1 MKTKKESVKSTY
13 GIERKELNKSL
24 TQVETFYKE
33 NYTTPGAVVKD
44 LYNDFKDMNEASR
57 IAMFKDN
64 DIPESYYSKAI
75 SFLSDRKFLFKIFS
89 VYLPKINGVYCT
101 KYTILSIKNGEEKI
115 NRSEPKETFKD
126 IKIIK
131 KVGFK
136 AKQLV
141 RENEN
146 DLHVFGTKSADG
158 MDVTNFVYIPKES
171 GYKKS
176 DVLKALNAYMCA
188 LCPNLQ
194 EIDEKSKD
202 INKLHGID
210 TPVYT
215 QETTKKETVL
225 EASDALNFAVEQ
237 INADK
242 TKQKKVGIY
251 EFVCVRIK
259 DNEKVMTFSH
269 KEIKTLGVVNL
280 STNGLKQYIKIA

>member
-1 MKTKKESVKSTY
+1 MKTKKESIKQVY
-13 GIERKELNKSL
+13 GVERKELNKSL
-24 TQVETFYKE
+24 TQVETFYRE

-44 LYNDFKDMNEASR
+44 LYNDFKDMNETSR

-64 DIPESYYSKAI
+64 GIPECYYNKAI
-75 SFLSDRKFLFKIFS
+75 SFLSDKKLLFKIFS

-101 KYTILSIKNGEEKI
+101 KYTILSIKNGEEKLSK
-115 NRSEPKETFKD
+115 SEPEGAFKD

-146 DLHVFGTKSADG
+146 NMYIFGTKSEDR
-158 MDVTNFVYIPKES
+158 MDVTQFVYVPKES
-171 GYKKS
+171 GYKKTE
-176 DVLKALNAYMCA
+176 VLKALNAYICA
-188 LCPNLQ
+188 LCPDLK

-202 INKLHGID
+202 INKLRGID
-210 TPVYT
+210 TPVYSE
-215 QETTKKETVL
+215 ETTKKEETIDAA
-225 EASDALNFAVEQ
+225 EALNFAVEQ
-237 INADK
+237 IKADK

-259 DNEKVMTFSH
+259 NGEKVVSFSH
-269 KEIKTLGVVNL
+269 KEIKTLGVINL
-280 STNGLKQYIKIA
+280 STDGLKQYIKVA